1 MQSVNEMNLTLGL
14 LNQMCL
20 SNEQRLLNT
29 ENDESLNEYSKE
41 EKERLIACDK
51 HIAQHYKALSLIITQ
66 NDFSLHNKLMAE
78 SKFKP

>member
-1 MQSVNEMNLTLGL
+1 MQSVNELKLTLGL
-14 LNQMCL
+14 LNEMF
-20 SNEQRLLNT
+20 LNKEKKFLNS

-41 EKERLIACDK
+41 EKEMLIQHDK
-51 HIAQHYKALSLIITQ
+51 YISQHFKALSLIITQ